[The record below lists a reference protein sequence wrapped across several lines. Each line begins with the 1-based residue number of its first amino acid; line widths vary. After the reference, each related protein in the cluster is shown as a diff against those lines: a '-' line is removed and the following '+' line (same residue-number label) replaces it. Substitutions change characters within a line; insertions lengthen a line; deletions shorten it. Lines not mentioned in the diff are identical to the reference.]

1 MQTDTTGIK
10 ATEFYGDT
18 REAVANA
25 LAGDFTLQPMAET
38 EEQRTKRLLTS
49 PYVLSL
55 RNAAERR
62 CIESERIKADLA
74 INRMK
79 NSGEMLR
86 REIDRVRT
94 AEMNAGVHQ

>member
-18 REAVANA
+18 REAMAEA
-25 LAGDFTLQPMAET
+25 MAGDFELQPIAES
-38 EEQRTKRLLTS
+38 EEQRTKRLLSS

-55 RNAAERR
+55 RNKAERR
-62 CIESERIKADLA
+62 CIEAERIKADLS

-79 NSGEMLR
+79 NSGELLR
-86 REIDRVRT
+86 REIDRVRM